1 MANENGKT
9 PTQAQPQMIPLSKIH
24 ELPGVFNPKPQDKSL
39 GSMVLSIESSGIKE
53 PVILRQRDDGEYQLL
68 SGYRRRRASE
78 LAKKQDIPA
87 HVYEMTVQ
95 EAIAYRKAVKND
107 PDAPIPGKLIDPSV
121 EKGKTAEAPV
131 AGKDDKGKED
141 KAPAAPGDKGKQGEA
156 PAAPGDKAKEGEAP
170 AAPGDKNKQGEAPAA
185 PGDKAKEGEAP
196 ATPGD
201 KAKEGEIPAAPG
213 DKAKEGEIPAT
224 PGDKGKEGEAPAT
237 PGDKDKQ
244 GEVKEGEA
252 PAAPGDKAKEGEAP
266 AAPGDKAKEGE
277 APAAP
282 GDKAKEDKAPAA
294 PGDKAKEGEEPTTP
308 TVAELEA
315 RAKAG
320 ERISLTELAAAGK
333 AEREAKQGKAA
344 QTAAAGKDKPS
355 QPTAADKGKET
366 DEAPT
371 AAIEGPSG
379 TSITQIFEK
388 RLSPP
393 DEASRKSLPTPKEG
407 ESYFITL
414 HPAYLEKSVFNNFSV
429 DTESENF
436 KELLKS
442 VELVGI
448 KDPVLARFSSEGK
461 LEILSGQRR
470 HIAATMLNYGVPTI
484 IQKID
489 DADAKIIVADGNLHR
504 DKISSYDLSRALR
517 MKMEG
522 MKQKAGR
529 RKKGFSANELQSDAK
544 LAQEMGMTVSK
555 LNRLIR
561 MSEAVKGVCD
571 LVDEGK
577 LTVSVAAEMSAL
589 KPKTQD
595 SVLHLLDL
603 GYKATNERISRM
615 KKAEAGGTK
624 LDEMAL
630 RSILDDKDIAPKQ
643 PEPVKQPEA
652 PAAPT
657 PGAALET
664 PGATT
669 NQPPIP
675 ASPDVPAAPDVPPTP
690 DTPSAADT
698 PPWEEPE
705 KGPAPE
711 QGAAQPAPGAAAPA
725 KEDDPFKGGQE
736 RPEVTKVILTGDR
749 LRKYFPDVSMTP
761 REIEESVYSA
771 LEERRQ
777 RQMKEQQKAAIF
789 KKNGPSR

>member
-1 MANENGKT
+1 MANENSKT
-9 PTQAQPQMIPLSKIH
+9 PTKAQPRSIPLSQIH
-24 ELPGVFNPKPQDKSL
+24 ELPGVFNPKPQDKTL
-39 GSMVLSIESSGIKE
+39 GSMVLSIESSGVKE

-78 LAKKQDIPA
+78 LAKKQEIPA
-87 HVYEMTVQ
+87 YVYEMTMQ
-95 EAIAYRKAVKND
+95 EAIAYRKAVKNN
-107 PDAPIPGKLIDPSV
+107 PNAPIPGKLIDPSV
-121 EKGKTAEAPV
+121 EQAKGKV
-131 AGKDDKGKED
+131 
-141 KAPAAPGDKGKQGEA
+141 
-156 PAAPGDKAKEGEAP
+156 
-170 AAPGDKNKQGEAPAA
+170 
-185 PGDKAKEGEAP
+185 
-196 ATPGD
+196 
-201 KAKEGEIPAAPG
+201 
-213 DKAKEGEIPAT
+213 
-224 PGDKGKEGEAPAT
+224 
-237 PGDKDKQ
+237 
-244 GEVKEGEA
+244 GEA

-282 GDKAKEDKAPAA
+282 GDKAKEGKAPAA
-294 PGDKAKEGEEPTTP
+294 PGDKAKEGEAPSAPGDKAKESEAPSAPGDKAKEDAADKHQP

-315 RAKAG
+315 QVKAG
-320 ERISLTELAAAGK
+320 ERISLSDLATAVH
-333 AEREAKQGKAA
+333 AERDAKDNKAQPA
-344 QTAAAGKDKPS
+344 PSDKDKPS
-355 QPTAADKGKET
+355 QPAAPDTEKEAGEALTAAR
-366 DEAPT
+366 
-371 AAIEGPSG
+371 EGPSG

-388 RLSPP
+388 RLAPP

-448 KDPVLARFSSEGK
+448 KDPVLARFNPEGK

-470 HIAATMLNYGVPTI
+470 HIAATMLNQAVPTI

-489 DADAKIIVADGNLHR
+489 DADAKIMVADGNLHR

-529 RKKGFSANELQSDAK
+529 RKKGYSANELQSDAK

-571 LVDEGK
+571 LVDDGK
-577 LTVSVAAEMSAL
+577 LTISVAAELSAL
-589 KPKTQD
+589 KPKTQE

-615 KKAEAGGTK
+615 KKAEGGGKK
-624 LDEMAL
+624 LDEMTL
-630 RSILDDKDIAPKQ
+630 RSILDDKAIAPKQ

-652 PAAPT
+652 PAAAPAAGPAPET
-657 PGAALET
+657 TGAAVNNE
-664 PGATT
+664 
-669 NQPPIP
+669 PPIP
-675 ASPDVPAAPDVPPTP
+675 ASPDVPAAPDTPP
-690 DTPSAADT
+690 AADV
-698 PPWEEPE
+698 PPWETS
-705 KGPAPE
+705 PAPE
-711 QGAAQPAPGAAAPA
+711 QNAPQPPSGPSEPPR
-725 KEDDPFKGGQE
+725 EDDPFKGPQE

-761 REIEESVYSA
+761 REIEESVYEA

-777 RQMKEQQKAAIF
+777 RQVREQQKAAIF
-789 KKNGPSR
+789 KRGGGPSH

>member
-1 MANENGKT
+1 
-9 PTQAQPQMIPLSKIH
+9 
-24 ELPGVFNPKPQDKSL
+24 
-39 GSMVLSIESSGIKE
+39 
-53 PVILRQRDDGEYQLL
+53 
-68 SGYRRRRASE
+68 
-78 LAKKQDIPA
+78 
-87 HVYEMTVQ
+87 VQ

-107 PDAPIPGKLIDPSV
+107 PNAPIPGKLIDPSA
-121 EKGKTAEAPV
+121 EKSKTAEAVPPV
-131 AGKDDKGKED
+131 AGKDDKGKKDE
-141 KAPAAPGDKGKQGEA
+141 APAAPGDKSKQGEA
-156 PAAPGDKAKEGEAP
+156 PAAPGDK
-170 AAPGDKNKQGEAPAA
+170 DKQ
-185 PGDKAKEGEAP
+185 
-196 ATPGD
+196 
-201 KAKEGEIPAAPG
+201 
-213 DKAKEGEIPAT
+213 
-224 PGDKGKEGEAPAT
+224 GEAPAT

-244 GEVKEGEA
+244 GEAPAAPGDKGKEGEAPAVSSDKGKEGEAPAAPSDKDKQGEAPAAPSDKDKQGEAPAVPGDKGKEGEA
-252 PAAPGDKAKEGEAP
+252 PAAPGDKDKQGEAP
-266 AAPGDKAKEGE
+266 AAPGDKDKQGE

-282 GDKAKEDKAPAA
+282 GDKDKQGEAPAA
-294 PGDKAKEGEEPTTP
+294 PGNKSKQGEAPATPGDKGKEGEEPTTP

-320 ERISLTELAAAGK
+320 ERILLTDLAAASK
-333 AEREAKQGKAA
+333 AERKAQQDKKT
-344 QTAAAGKDKPS
+344 QTATAGKDKPS
-355 QPTAADKGKET
+355 QPAAEDKGEET
-366 DEAPT
+366 DEALT
-371 AAIEGPSG
+371 AAIEGPAG
-379 TSITQIFEK
+379 TSITQIFDK

-643 PEPVKQPEA
+643 PEPVQQPEA
-652 PAAPT
+652 PAPT
-657 PGAALET
+657 PGAAPET
-664 PGATT
+664 PGAAT

-690 DTPSAADT
+690 DVPPAADI
-698 PPWEEPE
+698 PPWET
-705 KGPAPE
+705 GPAPE
-711 QGAAQPAPGAAAPA
+711 QGAAQPAPGTPAPA

-789 KKNGPSR
+789 KRNGGQTR

>member
-1 MANENGKT
+1 MKQNPNE
-9 PTQAQPQMIPLSKIH
+9 
-24 ELPGVFNPKPQDKSL
+24 
-39 GSMVLSIESSGIKE
+39 
-53 PVILRQRDDGEYQLL
+53 
-68 SGYRRRRASE
+68 
-78 LAKKQDIPA
+78 
-87 HVYEMTVQ
+87 
-95 EAIAYRKAVKND
+95 
-107 PDAPIPGKLIDPSV
+107 PIPGKLIDPSA
-121 EKGKTAEAPV
+121 EKDKAKDGKAP
-131 AGKDDKGKED
+131 ATPGDKAKDDKAPAVPGDKNKEDKAPVTPGDKDKDDKAPAVPGDKDKED
-141 KAPAAPGDKGKQGEA
+141 KAPAAPGDKDKEGEAPAAPGEKDKEDKAPAAPGDKDKEDKAPATPGDKDKDAKAPAAPGDKDKEGEAPAAPGDKDKDDKA

-170 AAPGDKNKQGEAPAA
+170 AVPGDKDKKNEAPAA
-185 PGDKAKEGEAP
+185 PGDKAKEGKAP
-196 ATPGD
+196 T
-201 KAKEGEIPAAPG
+201 APG
-213 DKAKEGEIPAT
+213 DKAKDDT
-224 PGDKGKEGEAPAT
+224 
-237 PGDKDKQ
+237 
-244 GEVKEGEA
+244 A
-252 PAAPGDKAKEGEAP
+252 PAAPGDK
-266 AAPGDKAKEGE
+266 DK
-277 APAAP
+277 
-282 GDKAKEDKAPAA
+282 DDKAPAA
-294 PGDKAKEGEEPTTP
+294 PGDKAKEGE
-308 TVAELEA
+308 AL
-315 RAKAG
+315 
-320 ERISLTELAAAGK
+320 
-333 AEREAKQGKAA
+333 
-344 QTAAAGKDKPS
+344 TAAS
-355 QPTAADKGKET
+355 
-366 DEAPT
+366 
-371 AAIEGPSG
+371 EGPAG

-388 RLSPP
+388 RLAPP
-393 DEASRKSLPTPKEG
+393 DEESRKSLPTPKEG

-414 HPAYLEKSVFNNFSV
+414 HPAYLEKSTYNNFSV

-470 HIAATMLNYGVPTI
+470 HIAATMLNQAVPTI

-529 RKKGFSANELQSDAK
+529 RKKGYSANELQSDAK
-544 LAQEMGMTVSK
+544 LAQEMGMTVAK

-577 LTVSVAAEMSAL
+577 LTISVAAEISAL

-595 SVLHLLDL
+595 GVLHLLDL
-603 GYKATNERISRM
+603 GYKATNERIARM

-624 LDEMAL
+624 LDDMEL
-630 RSILDDKDIAPKQ
+630 RKILDDKDIAPKQ
-643 PEPVKQPEA
+643 PEA

-657 PGAALET
+657 PGTAPETTGAA
-664 PGATT
+664 T

-675 ASPDVPAAPDVPPTP
+675 ASPDVPAAPDI
-690 DTPSAADT
+690 PSATDT
-698 PPWEEPE
+698 PPWET
-705 KGPAPE
+705 GPAPE
-711 QGAAQPAPGAAAPA
+711 QGAAQPTPGTPAPE
-725 KEDDPFKGGQE
+725 KEDDPLKGPQE

-777 RQMKEQQKAAIF
+777 RQLKEQQKAAIF
-789 KKNGPSR
+789 KKGGGPTR